1 MDKEEILKLTDQ
13 LYKLTLFFPKKEPLR
28 YKMREIGDEILE
40 LILGQSN
47 FSSEELSK
55 LNSKLEILD
64 GFFEIARRQ
73 NWVKSADI
81 LTLQREYQ
89 NLKIKITPA
98 PLPLFSFQKP
108 KENQNLISSQKK
120 EDEQISPGAEAR
132 QKKILEILKEKGTA
146 QVWEMKKFFP
156 GVSKRTLRRDFSAL
170 LRKGLVERVGEK
182 NITFYRLKTSEI

>member
-40 LILGQSN
+40 LILAQSN

-81 LTLQREYQ
+81 LNLQREYQ

-98 PLPLFSFQKP
+98 SLPLFSLQEP
-108 KENQNLISSQKK
+108 KGNRNLISSKK
-120 EDEQISPGAEAR
+120 EDEEISPGAEAR
-132 QKKILEILKEKGTA
+132 QKKMLEILKEKGTA

-156 GVSKRTLRRDFSAL
+156 GVSKRTLRRDFAAL

>member
-1 MDKEEILKLTDQ
+1 MDKEEVLKLTDQ

-98 PLPLFSFQKP
+98 SLPLFSLQEP
-108 KENQNLISSQKK
+108 KGNQNLISSQKK